1 VLCVVWRHPGEYR
14 RGDCAIALSV
24 MVLVNNLVCCG
35 VNISRQF
42 PLKAKIC
49 AMIVVFIDVCLR
61 VGTWVKGSRRKKAD
75 FLFNCRA

>member
-1 VLCVVWRHPGEYR
+1 
-14 RGDCAIALSV
+14 
-24 MVLVNNLVCCG
+24 VNDLVCCG

-49 AMIVVFIDVCLR
+49 AMVVVFIDVCLR
-61 VGTWVKGSRRKKAD
+61 VGTWVKGGRRKKAD